1 VIVGGFDSELL
12 ELVPDRRLVFRCG
25 FVGPQRRQGPS
36 VDTLLTVSFHPEP
49 SGATTVKLA
58 HDRLYDLA
66 AAMPAIAVNV
76 GPGWEAVLANL
87 DKTLPSGG

>member
-1 VIVGGFDSELL
+1 MKQCYRIRFPKGTY
-12 ELVPDRRLVFRCG
+12 CA
-25 FVGPQRRQGPS
+25 S
-36 VDTLLTVSFHPEP
+36 VDLSVGSLRESIGKENRRVSTPNP

-58 HDRLYDLA
+58 HDRLDDLA

-87 DKTLPSGG
+87 DKTLVSGG